1 MCIAAIAWQLFDE
14 MPLVLLSNRD
24 EFLQRPTTPAHQWT
38 DMPIYAGRDDQ
49 SGGTWLG
56 IHQQTLSSDNVQSEN
71 VFSQNGRWAA
81 VLNFRDGVQ
90 AAPDQRSRG
99 ELVTDFL
106 TSDLSPLAY
115 ARQVD
120 LQAYAGFNLIVGD
133 DKQAVIVNNRGYPP
147 TALHSGLHI
156 ISNGQPD
163 NAWFKSERLRG
174 RVRQEVL
181 PLISESLAFHNGDKD
196 YWLPAAWEVLTDTQ
210 QAPDEQLPDTG
221 VPPALEQALSSI
233 CIDTPELPNY
243 GTRTQS
249 ILTLSK
255 LANSNNKT
263 AEPLSTLTLQSREY
277 LIKHS

>member
-24 EFLQRPTTPAHQWT
+24 EFLQRPTTPAHQWI

-71 VFSQNGRWAA
+71 VSSQNGRWAA

-90 AAPDQRSRG
+90 AAPNQHSRG
-99 ELVTDFL
+99 ELVTGFL

-115 ARQVD
+115 ARQVN

-163 NAWFKSERLRG
+163 NAWFKSERLRS

-263 AEPLSTLTLQSREY
+263 AEPLSKLILKSREY

>member
-14 MPLVLLSNRD
+14 LPLVILSNRD
-24 EFLQRPTTPAHQWT
+24 EFLQRPTTSAHQWF
-38 DMPIYAGRDDQ
+38 DLPIYAGRDDQ

-56 IHQQTLSSDNVQSEN
+56 IHQQPLASSKQ
-71 VFSQNGRWAA
+71 FSQNGRWAA

-106 TSDLSPLAY
+106 SSDLSPLAY

-133 DKQAVIVNNRGYPP
+133 DKQAVLVNNRGYPP
-147 TALHSGLHI
+147 TPLHSGLHI

-163 NAWFKSERLRG
+163 DAWFKSERLRG

-181 PLISESLAFHNGDKD
+181 PLISESLEFHQGDKD
-196 YWLPAAWEVLTDTQ
+196 YWLPAAWNVLTDTL

-221 VPPALEQALSSI
+221 MPPALEQALSSI

-249 ILTLSK
+249 VLTLNLVADSTQQDK
-255 LANSNNKT
+255 RL
-263 AEPLSTLTLQSREY
+263 PLLSLQSREY
-277 LIKHS
+277 AV

>member
-24 EFLQRPTTPAHQWT
+24 EFLQRPTTPAHQWV

-90 AAPDQRSRG
+90 AALDQRSRG

-115 ARQVD
+115 ARQVN

-233 CIDTPELPNY
+233 CIDTSELPNY

-249 ILTLSK
+249 ILTLNK
-255 LANSNNKT
+255 LPNGNNKT
-263 AEPLSTLTLQSREY
+263 AEPLSKLTLQSREY

>member
-24 EFLQRPTTPAHQWT
+24 EFLQRPTTPAHQWV

-90 AAPDQRSRG
+90 AAPNQRSRG
-99 ELVTDFL
+99 ELVTNFL

-163 NAWFKSERLRG
+163 NAWFKSERLRS

-233 CIDTPELPNY
+233 CIDTSELPNY

-249 ILTLSK
+249 ILTLNK
-255 LANSNNKT
+255 LPNGNNKT
-263 AEPLSTLTLQSREY
+263 AEPLSKLTLQSREY

>member
-24 EFLQRPTTPAHQWT
+24 EFLQRPTTPAHQWV

-90 AAPDQRSRG
+90 AAPNQRSRG
-99 ELVTDFL
+99 ELVTNFL

-115 ARQVD
+115 ARQVN

-163 NAWFKSERLRG
+163 NAWFKSERLRS

>member
-24 EFLQRPTTPAHQWT
+24 EFLQRPTTPAHQWV

-71 VFSQNGRWAA
+71 VSSQNGRWAA

-90 AAPDQRSRG
+90 AAPNQHSRG
-99 ELVTDFL
+99 ELVTGFL

-115 ARQVD
+115 ARQVN

-163 NAWFKSERLRG
+163 NAWFKSERLRS

-233 CIDTPELPNY
+233 CIDTSELPNY

-249 ILTLSK
+249 ILTLNK

-263 AEPLSTLTLQSREY
+263 AEPLSKLTLQSREY

>member
-24 EFLQRPTTPAHQWT
+24 EFLQRPTTPAHQWV

-90 AAPDQRSRG
+90 AAPNQRSRG
-99 ELVTDFL
+99 ELVTNFL

-115 ARQVD
+115 ARQVN

-163 NAWFKSERLRG
+163 NAWFKSERLRS

-263 AEPLSTLTLQSREY
+263 AEALSKLTLQSREY

>member
-14 MPLVLLSNRD
+14 LPLVILSNRD
-24 EFLQRPTTPAHQWT
+24 EFLQRPTTSAHQWS
-38 DMPIYAGRDDQ
+38 DLPIYAGRDDQ

-56 IHQQTLSSDNVQSEN
+56 IHQQPLASSKQ
-71 VFSQNGRWAA
+71 FSQNGRWAA

-106 TSDLSPLAY
+106 SSDLSPLAY
-115 ARQVD
+115 ARQVE

-133 DKQAVIVNNRGYPP
+133 DKQAVLVNNRGYPP
-147 TALHSGLHI
+147 TPLHSGLHI

-163 NAWFKSERLRG
+163 DAWFKSERLRG

-181 PLISESLAFHNGDKD
+181 PLISESLEFHEGDKD
-196 YWLPAAWEVLTDTQ
+196 YWLPAAWNVLTDTL

-221 VPPALEQALSSI
+221 MPPALEQALSSI

-249 ILTLSK
+249 ILTLSE
-255 LANSNNKT
+255 LPNSNNKT
-263 AEPLSTLTLQSREY
+263 AVPLSKLTLQSHEY

>member
-1 MCIAAIAWQLFDE
+1 MCIAAIAWQLFDDL
-14 MPLVLLSNRD
+14 PLVILSNRD
-24 EFLQRPTTPAHQWT
+24 EFLQRPTTSAHQWS
-38 DMPIYAGRDDQ
+38 DLPIYAGRDDL

-56 IHQQTLSSDNVQSEN
+56 IHQKPLQSDNTQSEN

-90 AAPDQRSRG
+90 ASPDQRSRG

-106 TSDLSPLAY
+106 SGDLSPLAY

-133 DKQAVIVNNRGYPP
+133 DKQAVLVNNRGYPP
-147 TALHSGLHI
+147 TPLHSGLHI

-163 NAWFKSERLRG
+163 DAWFKSERLRG

-181 PLISESLAFHNGDKD
+181 PLISESLQFHEGDKD
-196 YWLPAAWEVLTDTQ
+196 YWLPAAWNVLTDTL

-221 VPPALEQALSSI
+221 MPPALEQALSSI

-249 ILTLSK
+249 VLTLNLVADSTQQDK
-255 LANSNNKT
+255 RL
-263 AEPLSTLTLQSREY
+263 PLLSLQSREY
-277 LIKHS
+277 AV

>member
-99 ELVTDFL
+99 ELVTGFL

-163 NAWFKSERLRG
+163 NAWFKSERLRS

-263 AEPLSTLTLQSREY
+263 AEPLSKLILKSREY

>member
-24 EFLQRPTTPAHQWT
+24 EFLQRPTTPAHQWV

-115 ARQVD
+115 ARQVN

-163 NAWFKSERLRG
+163 NAWFKSERLRS

-233 CIDTPELPNY
+233 CIDTSELPNY

-249 ILTLSK
+249 ILTLNK

-263 AEPLSTLTLQSREY
+263 AEPLSKLTLQSREY

>member
-24 EFLQRPTTPAHQWT
+24 EFLQRPTTPAHQWV

-99 ELVTDFL
+99 ELVTNFL

-115 ARQVD
+115 ARQVN

>member
-24 EFLQRPTTPAHQWT
+24 EFLQRPTTPAHQWI

-71 VFSQNGRWAA
+71 VSSQNGRWAA

-90 AAPDQRSRG
+90 AAPNQHSRG
-99 ELVTDFL
+99 ELVTGFL

-115 ARQVD
+115 ARQVN

-263 AEPLSTLTLQSREY
+263 AEPLSKLILKSREY

>member
-1 MCIAAIAWQLFDE
+1 MCIAAIAWQLFDD

-24 EFLQRPTTPAHQWT
+24 EFLQRPTTPAHQWV

-56 IHQQTLSSDNVQSEN
+56 ILQQTLSSDNVQSEN

-90 AAPDQRSRG
+90 AAPNQRSRG
-99 ELVTDFL
+99 ELVTNFL

-115 ARQVD
+115 ARQVN

-156 ISNGQPD
+156 ISNGQPG
-163 NAWFKSERLRG
+163 NAWFKSERLRS

-233 CIDTPELPNY
+233 CIDTSELPNY

-249 ILTLSK
+249 ILTLNK

-263 AEPLSTLTLQSREY
+263 AEPLSKLTLQSREY

>member
-24 EFLQRPTTPAHQWT
+24 EFLQRPTTPAHQWV

-90 AAPDQRSRG
+90 AAPNQRSRG
-99 ELVTDFL
+99 ELVTNFL

-115 ARQVD
+115 ARQVN

-163 NAWFKSERLRG
+163 NAWFKSERLRS

-233 CIDTPELPNY
+233 CIDTSELPNY

-249 ILTLSK
+249 ILTLNK

-263 AEPLSTLTLQSREY
+263 AEPLSKLTLQSREY

>member
-233 CIDTPELPNY
+233 CIDTSELPNY